1 MSILGMI
8 ILTSLV
14 TFILGI
20 IGFNLS
26 KRCSHLEEACAGVI
40 TATIMIMAGCLIFG
54 TITPKRTYQEIHTP
68 HTITK
73 TTNGYTIVSYYGI
86 VANTDKAPIYLEPN
100 SNIVIKATQTYN
112 HWGWKLDPVSYEIA
126 IEK

>member
-8 ILTSLV
+8 FLTSLV

-26 KRCSHLEEACAGVI
+26 KQSNLEEACAGVI
-40 TATIMIMAGCLIFG
+40 GATMMIMGGCLIFG
-54 TITPKRTYQEIHTP
+54 TIVPQRADPEIHTP

-86 VANTDKAPIYLEPN
+86 VAITDKAPIYIEPD

-112 HWGWKLDPVSYEIA
+112 HWGWKLNPLSYEID
-126 IEK
+126 IEKQ

>member
-8 ILTSLV
+8 FLIALGM
-14 TFILGI
+14 FILGI

-26 KRCSHLEEACAGVI
+26 KRHSNLEEACACVI
-40 TATIMIMAGCLIFG
+40 AATIMIMVGCLIIG
-54 TITPKRTYQEIHTP
+54 TIAPQRADQEIQTP

-86 VANTDKAPIYLEPN
+86 VTITDKAPIYLEPD

-112 HWGWKLDPVSYEIA
+112 HWGWKLAPVSYKIA